1 MHNPSFSHGDDG
13 YRFNTPIV
21 ADFSSNVWMGG
32 TPDGLL
38 AHLTGKLSLIGNYPQ
53 LHAESLTEAYAIQH
67 GVDSSQVLVANG
79 TAEAIFL
86 IARHFQHQHSTI
98 VIPTFSEYEHA
109 CTLYQHMLGFVSVD
123 DIPSIERTQPGL
135 FWWCHPNN
143 PTGHCFDGWQVEQL
157 VGANPQTVFVID
169 EAYVDLCAQKGS
181 LADVVNRHHN
191 LLVLRSMT
199 KHHTIPGLRLGYL
212 LGNAAL
218 VQSIAAFQPPWSV
231 NALAIEAGHYLLAHR
246 TTIDVGSWL
255 EKARLLRETLVAVTG
270 WKAMPSSTAYF
281 LMEAPMPATLLKQI
295 LVERYGI
302 LIRDASNFRG
312 LGANHFRICAQS
324 DEKNRLLV
332 AALKALAEGKDE

>member
-13 YRFNTPIV
+13 YRFNTSIV

-67 GVDSSQVLVANG
+67 GVDSSQVLVTNG

-86 IARHFQHQHSTI
+86 VARHFQLQNSTI

-212 LGNAAL
+212 LGDAAL
-218 VQSIAAFQPPWSV
+218 VQDIAAFQPPWSV

-281 LMEAPMPATLLKQI
+281 MMEAPMPATLLKQI